1 MSNHQL
7 KIICDINN
15 IQIESY
21 LLQKTNY
28 TKIKIANFFK
38 NKKIFV
44 NNNLIHAPNYLLK
57 NNDIVEI
64 KNNNLKENK
73 SCSQTL
79 VHFLIPNKEMD
90 DLNIVYQD
98 NDLMI
103 VYKPN
108 NVLVYPTYD
117 TDSKTLSH
125 SIYNFYKKN
134 NNKEFDKDLRQ
145 GIVHR
150 LDRNTTGLV
159 LVAKK
164 KNIFLILQKM
174 IQNNEIIRKYTCL
187 VHHCFSNDELNK
199 KIKINKEIGM
209 SKSGVYKMIVG
220 NNSKNP
226 KEAITI
232 IQPIKN
238 IGNAFSLV
246 ECNMI
251 TGRTHQIRVHMRYI
265 NHPVLNDP
273 IYGIE
278 SKTSDFGQYLM
289 CTNISFNHPITNKL
303 IDIKID
309 LDKEFIEKINSL
321 KYA

>member
-1 MSNHQL
+1 
-7 KIICDINN
+7 
-15 IQIESY
+15 
-21 LLQKTNY
+21 
-28 TKIKIANFFK
+28 
-38 NKKIFV
+38 
-44 NNNLIHAPNYLLK
+44 NNLIHDPNYLLK